1 VAQAMGINVERY
13 FAIAWAMTGV
23 VSALGGI
30 IWGSMLGVD
39 IQLAMS
45 NELASLKGQRAE
57 LFSLISFVLWAVV
70 RNAQVDRKGLENDL
84 LQLSQATG
92 LNGQEFVSAALR
104 SLAKTGLDDGLSSG
118 A

>member
-1 VAQAMGINVERY
+1 MPEPTAAEL
-13 FAIAWAMTGV
+13 FAIV
-23 VSALGGI
+23 QKLGETVQK
-30 IWGSMLGVD
+30 GVD

-70 RNAQVDRKGLENDL
+70 RNSQVDRKGLENDL

-104 SLAKTGLDDGLSSG
+104 SLAHTGLDDGSG
-118 A
+118 GRQAGPSG

>member
-1 VAQAMGINVERY
+1 MPEPTATELFSLIQK
-13 FAIAWAMTGV
+13 
-23 VSALGGI
+23 LGETVQK
-30 IWGSMLGVD
+30 GVD
-39 IQLAMS
+39 IQLTMS
-45 NELASLKGQRAE
+45 EELASLKGQRAD

-104 SLAKTGLDDGLSSG
+104 SLAKTGLDEGL
-118 A
+118 APDA

>member
-1 VAQAMGINVERY
+1 MPEPTVGEL
-13 FAIAWAMTGV
+13 FAIV
-23 VSALGGI
+23 QKLGDTVQKA
-30 IWGSMLGVD
+30 VD

-70 RNAQVDRKGLENDL
+70 RNAPGMDRQGLENDL
-84 LQLSQATG
+84 LQLSQATA

-104 SLAKTGLDDGLSSG
+104 SLAKTGLDEGTQAPS
-118 A
+118 

>member
-1 VAQAMGINVERY
+1 MPEPTVPEL
-13 FAIAWAMTGV
+13 FAIV
-23 VSALGGI
+23 QKLGETVQK
-30 IWGSMLGVD
+30 GVD

-45 NELASLKGQRAE
+45 NELASLRGQRAE

-104 SLAKTGLDDGLSSG
+104 SLAKTGLDDGLSPD